1 MFKAVLSPYRAA
13 TFAKRCGWRLAGVAA
28 YDVPAEVEPI
38 EGCDAVWGS
47 LRVALWSAPGL
58 AQDWY
63 LRVTSNGTPFWAQG
77 WRYSA
82 EAREV
87 ARYEWRWAV
96 SAALLS
102 WGDVPA
108 AIVLRDADGRPEL
121 ELGVVQLAPADPVEP
136 WRFAVVVRSD
146 TPDAANAVHECI
158 SYDEA
163 MEEWCATA
171 EQWAIEELDPQVEW
185 LVDPDPTVGRFQPPV
200 AARPAAVLAARL
212 RMQVAQARVQWM
224 AGVCGSVLRHTRDRG
239 LLDAWGSTAD
249 VAAMLDVSRPQVS
262 KVIAGQ
268 VWRRPNY
275 S

>member
-1 MFKAVLSPYRAA
+1 MSRAVQSPYRAA
-13 TFAKRCGWRLAGVAA
+13 STFTERCGARLAGVSV
-28 YDVPAEVEPI
+28 DDMPVEVEPI
-38 EGCDAVWGS
+38 EGCDAVWGT

-58 AQDWY
+58 AADWF
-63 LRVTSNGTPFWAQG
+63 LRVSDGPRRPQV

-87 ARYEWRWAV
+87 ARYDWRWAV
-96 SAALLS
+96 SAALLC
-102 WGDVPA
+102 WGDVPS

-121 ELGVVQLAPADPVEP
+121 ELGVVQLAPADPVEA

-200 AARPAAVLAARL
+200 APRPPAVLAARL
-212 RMQVAQARVQWM
+212 RMQVAQARVEWM
-224 AGVCGSVLRHTRDRG
+224 AGVCGSTLRDARDRG
-239 LLDAWGSTAD
+239 LLDAWGSTED